1 MSKKRDDVQRKRQK
15 PYAFA
20 PVPGEPAT
28 KPPVWHD
35 GTSSAGRYSGELRC
49 VLRNE
54 TPLLVGWERNQVK
67 DLLPSVLPAELQ
79 GIHPEK
85 AVLYPL
91 RLPTGERPVVI
102 PGDSIK
108 GMLRHELGAL
118 LGAPMERVEERRYSY
133 RPNVA
138 FPDDAKD
145 RFLEPR
151 LATVR
156 ARGELAV
163 DGKPFP
169 YPRVVEVWDELLT
182 RNDQTYLPRTVNR
195 KPVRP
200 QHGDHRYRFGM
211 GAGRLFEEDVYPAP
225 DGGKQNR
232 RPELRTHVRVKPGKR
247 GRIAHEVSAAVVDQ
261 YRQTLRHYLDA
272 KAGHFSRRHPGIE
285 TSREVDDAIATLR
298 TGVHDAF
305 QEGDVIWVEWNTDT
319 NQVVSFGWHYYY
331 RWAYRDTVRTRGD
344 FRARDSS
351 RTRDH
356 TRELRPELSAA
367 AAEQDLDEDG
377 RPHGLTAVRRLFGYV
392 SDEHDRAELVPRIGK
407 GRYAQLTGRVS
418 INAALEDLS
427 TPRTE
432 EERFLPATLLRELGQ
447 PRPSAVEH
455 YLKQPGDPR
464 ADQAELRTYGDAVG
478 KEGEPLDQSG
488 ELAGRK
494 FYLHR
499 FGAAAT
505 DDSEDNRNNKRSTLA
520 LEASRPGATFRF
532 TVRFRDL
539 DAAELAAMMLAL
551 CPQQFASELPGN
563 YLPGAST
570 RTRTGTPSYLSKL
583 GYARPLG
590 WGSVAITIAELHF
603 LEDFATQPR
612 LRQEDSLAWF
622 RATCPRNQPLP
633 LEPDL
638 VRRWLELH
646 QRDSVEAGDYPTA
659 LPRPSNERGGTRARG
674 ARGPQS
680 AKREEEQIYTYHTA
694 LRSQHARDRRYR
706 RRS

>member
-1 MSKKRDDVQRKRQK
+1 MRKKSDDVKRKYQK

-20 PVPGEPAT
+20 PVPTEPKARA
-28 KPPVWHD
+28 PIWHD

-79 GIHPEK
+79 GINPEK

-102 PGDSIK
+102 PGDSLK

-182 RNDQTYLPRTVNR
+182 RSDQTYLPRMVNR
-195 KPVRP
+195 RREEP
-200 QHGDHRYRFGM
+200 QQGDHRYRFGM
-211 GAGRLFEEDVYPAP
+211 GAGHLFHEKVYPAP
-225 DGGKQNR
+225 EGAKKER

-261 YRQTLRHYLDA
+261 YQQTLRHYLDA
-272 KAGHFSRRHPGIE
+272 KAGHFSRRHPGVE
-285 TSREVDDAIATLR
+285 KSCEVDDAIATWR
-298 TGVHDAF
+298 AGAKDAF
-305 QEGDVIWVEWNTDT
+305 REGDVIWVEWNTET
-319 NQVVSFGWHYYY
+319 KQVVSFGWHYYY
-331 RWAYRDTVRTRGD
+331 RWAYRDTVRTRGPK
-344 FRARDSS
+344 
-351 RTRDH
+351 
-356 TRELRPELSAA
+356 RELRPELAAA
-367 AAEQDLDEDG
+367 AAERNLDENAP
-377 RPHGLTAVRRLFGYV
+377 PHGLTAVRRLFGYV
-392 SDEHDRAELVPRIGK
+392 SDEHGRAELAPHIRK
-407 GRYAQLTGRVS
+407 GRYAQLMGRIS

-427 TPRTE
+427 TPRAE
-432 EERFLPATLLRELGQ
+432 DARFLPPTLLSELGQ

-455 YLKQPGDPR
+455 YLKQQGDPR

-478 KEGEPLDQSG
+478 KDGEPLDPSG

-499 FGAAAT
+499 FGAVAT
-505 DDSEDNRNNKRSTLA
+505 DNSEDNRNNKRSTLA
-520 LEASRPGATFRF
+520 LEASGPGATFRF

-539 DAAELAAMMLAL
+539 DADELAAVMLAL
-551 CPQQFASELPGN
+551 CPQQFADELPGN
-563 YLPGAST
+563 YLPSAST
-570 RTRTGTPSYLSKL
+570 RTSPQSSKPSYLSKL

-603 LEDFATQPR
+603 LEDFPTQPH
-612 LRQEDSLAWF
+612 LRQADPLAWF
-622 RATCPRNQPLP
+622 KTSCPRNQPLP
-633 LEPDL
+633 FEPDL

-646 QRDSVEAGDYPTA
+646 QRGSVEAGDYPA
-659 LPRPSNERGGTRARG
+659 AKVAQPSEASRG
-674 ARGPQS
+674 ARARPTKSPGS
-680 AKREEEQIYTYHTA
+680 AKADEQIYAYHTA
-694 LRSQHARDRRYR
+694 LRTQHARDRRYR
-706 RRS
+706 RRR